1 MRKFYVAYYS
11 YGEIVWTT
19 VELNHGEKANVV
31 TFESKIE
38 EMYNYY
44 NEDIHNRTQ
53 VFYCTEVLSWSL
65 IEE

>member
-1 MRKFYVAYYS
+1 MRKFYVTYYS
-11 YGEIVWTT
+11 YSEIVWTI

-38 EMYNYY
+38 EMHNYY
-44 NEDIHNRTQ
+44 IKDIYHRTQ
-53 VFYCTEVLSWSL
+53 VFHCSEVLSWSL

>member
-1 MRKFYVAYYS
+1 MRKFYVVYYC
-11 YGEIVWTT
+11 YDEIERTT

-31 TFESKIE
+31 TFESKLK

-44 NEDIHNRTQ
+44 REDIHHRTP
-53 VFYCTEVLSWSL
+53 VVYCTEVLSWSL

>member
-1 MRKFYVAYYS
+1 MRKFYVTYYS
-11 YGEIVWTT
+11 YSQIVWTI

-38 EMYNYY
+38 EKYNYY
-44 NEDIHNRTQ
+44 SEDIYHHI
-53 VFYCTEVLSWSL
+53 EVLSWSL